1 MEHEDLTGKM
11 IEAAYE
17 VHNEMGPG
25 FLESVYE
32 RCMVIAIEQMGLKVE
47 AQQPIAVHFR
57 EQPVG
62 HYLADLLVEETV
74 IVELKSIRELSVQ
87 HEVQLVHY
95 LTATQ
100 KPLGLLLNFGNPRLQ
115 IKRKVLK
122 LPT

>member
-1 MEHEDLTGKM
+1 MEHEGLTRQ
-11 IEAAYE
+11 IIAAAYA

-32 RCMVIAIEQMGLKVE
+32 RCMVIAIEQMGLKVQ
-47 AQQPIAVHFR
+47 AQKPVSVHFR
-57 EQPVG
+57 GQPVG
-62 HYLADLLVEETV
+62 DYLADLLIEDII
-74 IVELKSIRELSVQ
+74 IVELKPIRELATA

-100 KPLGLLLNFGNPRLQ
+100 RPVGLLLNFGNPSLQ

-122 LPT
+122 LPE

>member
-1 MEHEDLTGKM
+1 MEHEDLTRK
-11 IEAAYE
+11 IIAAAYE

-32 RCMVIAIEQMGLKVE
+32 RCMVIALEQMGLQVQ
-47 AQQPIAVHFR
+47 AQQAIAVDFR

-62 HYLADLLVEETV
+62 QYLADLLVEDTV
-74 IVELKSIRELSVQ
+74 IVELKSIRELAAA

-95 LTATQ
+95 LTVTQ
-100 KPLGLLLNFGNPRLQ
+100 RPVGLLLNFGNKSLQ

-122 LPT
+122 LPA

>member
-1 MEHEDLTGKM
+1 MEHEGLKGKM
-11 IEAAYE
+11 IAAAYE

-32 RCMVIAIEQMGLKVE
+32 RCMMIALEQMGLQVQ
-47 AQQPIAVHFR
+47 AQQPIAFHFR
-57 EQPVG
+57 EQPVSQ
-62 HYLADLLVEETV
+62 YLADLLVEDTV
-74 IVELKSIRELSVQ
+74 IVELKSIRELAIA

-100 KPLGLLLNFGNPRLQ
+100 RPVGLLLNFGNKSLQ

-122 LPT
+122 LPA